1 MTFPLR
7 LKALGDEFLDI
18 LVALGFEQFAEGL
31 EVFAGKKLEAG
42 DELQRVD
49 EAQRFGTAFGDALQA
64 SSQGEGEHDQEGSHR
79 EHEDGDELR
88 DHSEWVMGSAMTL

>member
-1 MTFPLR
+1 MTFSLR

-18 LVALGFEQFAEGL
+18 VVALGFEEFAEGL

-42 DELQRVD
+42 DQLEGVD
-49 EAQRFGTAFGDALQA
+49 EAQRFGTTFGDAFQA
-64 SSQGEGEHDQEGSHR
+64 SSQGEGEHDQEGSHG
-79 EHEDGDELR
+79 EHEDGDEVG